1 MSSWWKLVGLNAY
14 INPAQVLT
22 IYSSSSGGG
31 NYHIDVDHNS
41 GGSLVSQT
49 LDGTF
54 ASQALADAALK
65 RLVQGI
71 DPSTFA

>member
-1 MSSWWKLVGLNAY
+1 MYSWWKLSGINAY

-22 IYSSSSGGG
+22 IYSMASGGG
-31 NYHIDVDHNS
+31 SYHLDVDHNS

-49 LDGTF
+49 LEGTF